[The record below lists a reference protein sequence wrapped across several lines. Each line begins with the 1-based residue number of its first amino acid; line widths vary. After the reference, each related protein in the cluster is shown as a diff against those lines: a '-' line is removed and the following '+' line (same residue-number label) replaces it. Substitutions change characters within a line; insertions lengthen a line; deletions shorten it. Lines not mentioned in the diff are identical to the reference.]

1 MVREL
6 TSFWPGIRP
15 SATISSNSD
24 GETPMYMADSLRER
38 PRRGTGRVSERA
50 RAMIR
55 KSAYRSL
62 LPARGAPTVPGFD
75 LLNQVRPF
83 VSTQAR
89 KYIRSVGAAFDL
101 RTDLRTFCRATVRQ
115 EKRHCVASVFP
126 ANPLRY
132 RVATI
137 AALPNEPSEGQA
149 AAGLA
154 ALPAVP
160 VHHRKAFAED

>member
-1 MVREL
+1 M
-6 TSFWPGIRP
+6 W
-15 SATISSNSD
+15 
-24 GETPMYMADSLRER
+24 
-38 PRRGTGRVSERA
+38 RA
-50 RAMIR
+50 RGPWVSI
-55 KSAYRSL
+55 SL
-62 LPARGAPTVPGFD
+62 LIGHCCQRAAHRQCPGFD